1 MKKKKF
7 PFGRNLSTF
16 PPSPLPNKNRSNWRW
31 KENRDYD
38 SSGSILH
45 FSTRRSSRFDRG
57 DYRGLIR
64 AWISPTHLPYRSS
77 WLPKKRLDYRKRSI
91 PLDRFNPKSGIDFY
105 DPRSRGLSSRC
116 KVKCVRTCGRTTLRR
131 RRERR
136 RHRNIILEREP
147 RGQRERERYRFN
159 RYTRL
164 SLYDTSALKG
174 WCISAC
180 RCSK

>member
-1 MKKKKF
+1 MERKSRLRF
-7 PFGRNLSTF
+7 ERID
-16 PPSPLPNKNRSNWRW
+16 SPLFHS
-31 KENRDYD
+31 
-38 SSGSILH
+38 SILALW
-45 FSTRRSSRFDRG
+45 SGRLSRLYPRVDLSDPFTLSFIMVAEKAVR
-57 DYRGLIR
+57 LSKEEH
-64 AWISPTHLPYRSS
+64 SP
-77 WLPKKRLDYRKRSI
+77 RSI
-91 PLDRFNPKSGIDFY
+91 QSKIGDRFVF

-131 RRERR
+131 RRERERR